1 MRNFIVLILLSVLM
15 TAGSPA
21 HGGHRQEADEAKC
34 KQTKQKIRRIQS
46 RMRQG
51 YNAKQGE
58 KMQERLRELRH
69 DRARI
74 CR

>member
-1 MRNFIVLILLSVLM
+1 MRNFIVLILLAVLLSPV
-15 TAGSPA
+15 SPA
-21 HGGHRQEADEAKC
+21 QGGHRQEADEAKC

-46 RMRQG
+46 KMRQG

-58 KMQERLRELRH
+58 KMQERLRELRQ
-69 DRARI
+69 DRAKS